1 MNFKINLVKT
11 FERLNSIT
19 IIYFIIP
26 VLLEKIKLVLTN
38 QLNLYP
44 RMDEN
49 NRIASVLI
57 LIYGSEPK
65 ILMTKKSHILKIHA
79 GEIAFPGGKHDPEDN
94 DLLETA
100 LREAREEINL
110 SIRNEHVIG
119 QLEPVTTLNSKFTI
133 YPFVA
138 VVKLLPRL
146 KDNLEVET
154 ILSIPLFPLLKTIS
168 NDLDPAH
175 QSIKEMYTFTY
186 QDHLIWGASARMLK
200 QIHDIFSKTNL
211 LAIK

>member
-1 MNFKINLVKT
+1 M
-11 FERLNSIT
+11 
-19 IIYFIIP
+19 
-26 VLLEKIKLVLTN
+26 LLKKIKSILTT
-38 QLNLYP
+38 QLDPLP
-44 RMDEN
+44 RIDEN

-57 LIYGSEPK
+57 LIYGGEPK
-65 ILMTKKSHILKIHA
+65 ILMTKKSHILKLHA

-138 VVKLLPRL
+138 VVNLLPRL

-154 ILSIPLFPLLKTIS
+154 ILNIPLFPLLKTMS
-168 NDLDPAH
+168 NDMDPTH
-175 QSIKEMYTFTY
+175 RLIEEMYTFTY
-186 QDHLIWGASARMLK
+186 HDHLIWGASARILK
-200 QIHDIFSKTNL
+200 QIHDIFSKNNL
-211 LAIK
+211 LEIK